1 MRNLTRRRLAALL
14 LICFGAGICLSFL
27 LPVYFLVF
35 TEAVLIVTA
44 GILLFSN
51 HY

>member
-1 MRNLTRRRLAALL
+1 MRNLTRRRLAALM

-35 TEAVLIVTA
+35 TEAVLIITA
-44 GILLFSN
+44 GILLLGN
-51 HY
+51 HF